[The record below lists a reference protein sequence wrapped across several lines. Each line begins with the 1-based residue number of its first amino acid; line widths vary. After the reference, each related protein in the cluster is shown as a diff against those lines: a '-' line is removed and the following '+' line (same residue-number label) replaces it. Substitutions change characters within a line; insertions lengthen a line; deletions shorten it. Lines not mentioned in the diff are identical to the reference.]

1 MRRNEKEITDIDE
14 IEEIISRAKVC
25 HLGLM
30 DGDEPYVV
38 PVCFGYERKAL
49 YFHSALEGRKVELIR
64 KNGKVCFEMDVDME
78 VAIAR
83 KPCDWTAKYRS
94 VIGVGKACILDN
106 EEEKANGLRLIMKQ
120 YSEGESDFDFEKLP
134 LILVIK
140 INIESISGK
149 KSGY

>member
-120 YSEGESDFDFEKLP
+120 YSEGESDFDFEKLT